1 MMRMRRPTA
10 TYRLQFNPSF
20 GFRKAKEIV
29 PYLAEL
35 GISDIYASP
44 IFKARKA
51 SLHGYDIV
59 DQNLLN
65 PDLGGLS
72 EFEALIKELKAYKM
86 GWIQDIV
93 PNHMAY
99 SHENAMLSD
108 VLEKGDKS
116 RYFHFFDIDWDHPWE
131 GLQGKLLAP
140 FLGDLYGKTLE
151 QGRLKL
157 IYDKAGFAVDYS
169 GIRLPLRLS
178 SYAKILS
185 QGLERLQRLL
195 GDSNSDLAELKK
207 IILDFNANPDRE
219 PKIRL
224 WSI

>member
-1 MMRMRRPTA
+1 MRR
-10 TYRLQFNPSF
+10 
-20 GFRKAKEIV
+20 E
-29 PYLAEL
+29 
-35 GISDIYASP
+35 
-44 IFKARKA
+44 
-51 SLHGYDIV
+51 
-59 DQNLLN
+59 
-65 PDLGGLS
+65 
-72 EFEALIKELKAYKM
+72 
-86 GWIQDIV
+86 
-93 PNHMAY
+93 
-99 SHENAMLSD
+99 
-108 VLEKGDKS
+108 DKY

-131 GLQGKLLAP
+131 GLQCKLLAP

-157 IYDKAGFAVDYS
+157 IYDEAGFAVDCS

-185 QGLERLQRLL
+185 RGLERLQRLL
-195 GDSNSDLAELKK
+195 RDSNSDLAELKK